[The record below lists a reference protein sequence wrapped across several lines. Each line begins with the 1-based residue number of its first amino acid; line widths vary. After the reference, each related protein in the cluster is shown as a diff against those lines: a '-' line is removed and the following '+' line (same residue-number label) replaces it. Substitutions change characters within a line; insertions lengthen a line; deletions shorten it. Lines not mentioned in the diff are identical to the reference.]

1 MANLKSSEGKMMTKK
16 EEPSSA
22 KPPAPKGKETV
33 LGLYVTAKEAY
44 EMWKE
49 DPEKVKIID
58 CRTTEEYLFIGHP
71 PMAWNIPVA
80 IQTYEWDADRKQF
93 PMKPNPDFIENMKGL
108 FKPSDTLLVTCRAG
122 GRACLAINALAQCGF
137 KNAYNIIDGMEGD
150 TVTDPESVFLG
161 LKMKNGWR
169 NSGLPWTYEIVPE
182 RMIIPRSMR

>member
-1 MANLKSSEGKMMTKK
+1 MANLKSSKGKKATK
-16 EEPSSA
+16 EEVSSQA

-49 DPEKVKIID
+49 DPDKVKIID

-93 PMKPNPDFIENMKGL
+93 PMKPNPDFIQDMKRL
-108 FKPSDTLLVTCRAG
+108 FEPSDTLLVTCRAG

-182 RMIIPRSMR
+182 RVVIPKSIR